1 MSRLADTAKKRSGP
15 KPKPPQHLAHE
26 IGSANILL
34 SPPREGYIP
43 GEAHQINRP
52 PAPALLQ
59 VLEPGLTQ
67 DPPATPQ
74 RLPPGLALVHIGEMQ
89 DAQGERWPRRDRG
102 FRHRARG
109 HGGVCGP
116 GKGAAVRGRL
126 ERIGAGLQP

>member
-34 SPPREGYIP
+34 SPPREGYVP

-89 DAQGERWPRRDRG
+89 DAQGERWPQARPRFPAQGQGSWGRL
-102 FRHRARG
+102 RAR
-109 HGGVCGP
+109 
-116 GKGAAVRGRL
+116 
-126 ERIGAGLQP
+126 